1 MRGVYYHATDLTR
14 YNLNMK
20 KRETLGDRVRGL
32 RAERGLSVA
41 DLASAVGVSEGAIR
55 QLEAGIT
62 KSPGLMLGLRI
73 ADCLSADPWYLA
85 LGEGTSL
92 TDRLIVIER
101 RLDALE
107 QPRKN

>member
-1 MRGVYYHATDLTR
+1 V
-14 YNLNMK
+14 K
-20 KRETLGDRVRGL
+20 KRETIGDRIL
-32 RAERGLSVA
+32 RLRLERGLSVA

-55 QLEAGIT
+55 QLEAGTT

-107 QPRKN
+107 QRRTG

>member
-1 MRGVYYHATDLTR
+1 MAHYHATVLTG
-14 YNLNMK
+14 YDSTMK
-20 KRETLGDRVRGL
+20 KKQTIGDRIRGL
-32 RAERGLSVA
+32 RLERGLTIA
-41 DLASAVGVSEGAIR
+41 DLASSVGVSQGAIR
-55 QLEAGIT
+55 QLEAGTT

-107 QPRKN
+107 QRRTG